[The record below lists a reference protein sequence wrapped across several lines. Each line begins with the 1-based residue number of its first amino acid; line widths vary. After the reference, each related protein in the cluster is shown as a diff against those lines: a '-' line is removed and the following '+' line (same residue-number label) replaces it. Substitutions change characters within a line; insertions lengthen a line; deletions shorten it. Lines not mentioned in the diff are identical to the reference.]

1 MELATDLGCPATDLF
16 GVSVIACS
24 EKPTKGCFLQTHS
37 RADKTKFY
45 SENAIK
51 FQYAASSKFCIKSHL
66 RYQMALGGWGR
77 TSGGLS
83 WATWC
88 GRSITG
94 SGALQLQLPCWG
106 TSLRKMLLVYRG
118 YPQCLVRYQTALMVF
133 LLENPGTQFNFLVVT
148 RNAFPPETYCRL
160 R

>member
-1 MELATDLGCPATDLF
+1 MGRRKSHSLHLKVILTQASSQGDNFPPLLASDINSSTRKIHSLYAVIQEKNPKYSQLAQVTAMELATDLGCPATDLF

-66 RYQMALGGWGR
+66 RYQMALGG
-77 TSGGLS
+77 
-83 WATWC
+83 
-88 GRSITG
+88 
-94 SGALQLQLPCWG
+94 
-106 TSLRKMLLVYRG
+106 
-118 YPQCLVRYQTALMVF
+118 
-133 LLENPGTQFNFLVVT
+133 
-148 RNAFPPETYCRL
+148 
-160 R
+160 